1 MLQRTYTQMPLKEI
15 SKISCTCRECKTE
28 ILVDMNE
35 NADREEAIQELEKGV
50 SDLRAKFCGRS
61 GGYDRYL
68 RRLTRIL
75 GVQVQRMSNAIGRI
89 FQRERR

>member
-35 NADREEAIQELEKGV
+35 NADREEAIQELEK
-50 SDLRAKFCGRS
+50 ACPICGQNFAAGAEDTIVTLEGS
-61 GGYDRYL
+61 
-68 RRLTRIL
+68 
-75 GVQVQRMSNAIGRI
+75 QES
-89 FQRERR
+89 

>member
-1 MLQRTYTQMPLKEI
+1 
-15 SKISCTCRECKTE
+15 
-28 ILVDMNE
+28 
-35 NADREEAIQELEKGV
+35 V

-61 GGYDRYL
+61 GGYHRYL